1 MRNKENKM
9 FNYYQAL
16 LLYKLRE
23 KEILKKAE
31 LRRLINESRATK
43 KKLNKKPGL
52 WESLLQRTGHLFI
65 SLGTK
70 LKKGMQIIH
79 NLPKVLI

>member
-1 MRNKENKM
+1 MIND
-9 FNYYQAL
+9 YAAL
-16 LLYKLRE
+16 LFYKLRK

-43 KKLNKKPGL
+43 KKLNKKPSL
-52 WESLLQRTGHLFI
+52 WKSLLQRSGDLFI

-70 LKKGMQIIH
+70 LKKRIQIIH